1 MEYRLGKIEDVSSIV
16 CLIQAAIKKMD
27 ESGIHQWD
35 ELYPTAEDFSEDIK
49 KGNLYVAVDNDKI
62 AALYVISGE
71 SDEEYNYADWKYP
84 NDTAYILHR
93 FCISPEYQNKG
104 LGKQILLKI
113 ENQIKKMGY
122 KSVRLDV
129 FTENPYAQKL
139 YRHNG
144 YEVRGFA
151 DWRKGRFDLME
162 KIL

>member
-16 CLIQAAIKKMD
+16 CLIQAAIKKME

-35 ELYPTAEDFSEDIK
+35 ELYPTVEDFSEDIK

-113 ENQIKKMGY
+113 ENQIKEMGY

-144 YEVRGFA
+144 YEVRVHGT
-151 DWRKGRFDLME
+151 GYLHSHCVNCC
-162 KIL
+162 